1 MKYFPLSVSS
11 SKKIG
16 DRTGQTKNS
25 PTSAGINPRP
35 PDLIVR
41 CSTDG
46 SKSWMIMVAIA
57 ALITG
62 LFFHYQITGTVM
74 RAAKRVQINVALEP
88 VDTLG

>member
-1 MKYFPLSVSS
+1 
-11 SKKIG
+11 
-16 DRTGQTKNS
+16 
-25 PTSAGINPRP
+25 
-35 PDLIVR
+35 
-41 CSTDG
+41 
-46 SKSWMIMVAIA
+46 MIMVAIA